1 VLFKIILNR
10 LLMRIGLLLMAVFF
24 IVSTTQAQDKGAG
37 KELKSDTTANSLKE
51 VVVTGEYQPQ
61 SLRNSVYRTRVI
73 NSERIRL
80 RAATNIQQVL
90 NTELGFRFSNDMAL
104 GTSDVTLM
112 GMSGR
117 NVKILLDGVPMI
129 DRGDTRE
136 SLNQIDINSI
146 ERIEIVEGPLSVS
159 YGTDALAGVINIITK
174 KAVKETLSLNARV
187 QEETVGDEYSAFSKK
202 GSHLQHVGASWQ
214 NKRWSVLG
222 GVTHNDF
229 NGFNSAPAL
238 ATAAQIAADINRWK
252 PKEQWLG
259 NGRLGYNS
267 DKLNV
272 WYRMDY
278 ADETILS
285 KGGYNPNIFKSVN
298 QKYITNRY
306 TQQIQSDYK
315 LTDKLQLSGILGY
328 SNLKR
333 TTRSVLHDYS
343 TGKEELS
350 TGAGEQDVSKFQST
364 SVRAT
369 AQYRLSDQWSFQP
382 GIEINLDGSSGAR
395 IKGDPS
401 IHDYAFFIS
410 SEWKVTDG
418 ITIRPGARFIKNSV
432 YDAPP
437 VIPSLNTKFR
447 LNKDLDLR
455 LGYASGFRSPALRE
469 LYYDFFDAS
478 HSILGNENLKAEQ
491 SHSLTGSLTFT
502 RSHNENADFRSVVS
516 GFYNTFRNRIDFG
529 LSAADPTI
537 TTLINVSRYK
547 TTGGTFENTLTLN
560 DFQVSLGLSYIGINN
575 RFVADAPKPGESDEF
590 AWTPE
595 VNSNITYTFSRI
607 GATVNLAYK
616 FSGRRPFYQLNTNN
630 GIEQVTLEKT
640 GSYSTA
646 DLMINKK
653 IFKSLNL
660 NAGVKNLFDVT
671 TISSTSV
678 ATGSAHSTGG
688 PVPLNYGRSYVV
700 GLSFNWK
707 KN

>member
-1 VLFKIILNR
+1 
-10 LLMRIGLLLMAVFF
+10 MRIGLLLMAVFS
-24 IVSTTQAQDKGAG
+24 IVSTTLAQDKNVH
-37 KELKSDTTANSLKE
+37 KELKRDTMANSLKE

-61 SLRNSVYRTRVI
+61 SLRNSVYRTRII

-80 RAATNIQQVL
+80 RAAINVQQVL

-104 GTSDVTLM
+104 GTSDVMLM

-174 KAVKETLSLNARV
+174 RAAKETLSINARL
-187 QEETVGDEYSAFSKK
+187 QEETAGDEYSPFSKK
-202 GSHLQHVGASWQ
+202 GSHLQNVGASWQ
-214 NKRWSVLG
+214 SNGWSVLG

-238 ATAAQIAADINRWK
+238 ATSAEIAADINRWK

-278 ADETILS
+278 VDETILS
-285 KGGYNPNIFKSVN
+285 KGGYNPNIFKAVN

-306 TQQIQSDYK
+306 TQQLQGDYK

-350 TGAGEQDVSKFQST
+350 GGAGEQDVSKFQST
-364 SVRAT
+364 SIRAT
-369 AQYRLSDQWSFQP
+369 AQYKLSEQLSFQP
-382 GIEINLDGSSGAR
+382 GIEVNLDGSSGAR
-395 IKGDPS
+395 IKGNPS
-401 IHDYAFFIS
+401 INDYAFFIS

-437 VIPSLNTKFR
+437 VIPSLNTKLR
-447 LNKDLDLR
+447 LNKDFDLR

-491 SHSLTGSLTFT
+491 SHSFTGSLTFT
-502 RSHNENADFRSVVS
+502 RSGNENVDFRSVVS
-516 GFYNTFRNRIDFG
+516 GFYNTFKNRIDFG
-529 LSAADPTI
+529 LSASDPTI

-547 TTGGTFENTLTLN
+547 TTGGTFENALTLN
-560 DFQVSLGLSYIGINN
+560 DLQISLGLSYIGINN
-575 RFVADAPKPGESDEF
+575 RFVTDTPKPGESDEF

-595 VNSNITYTFSRI
+595 VNSNITYSFSKI
-607 GATVNLAYK
+607 GTTVNLAYK
-616 FSGRRPFYQLNTNN
+616 FSGRRPFYQLNTVS
-630 GIEQVTLEKT
+630 GIEQVSLERT
-640 GSYSTA
+640 GSFSTA
-646 DLMINKK
+646 DLMVNKK

-688 PVPLNYGRSYVV
+688 PVPLNYGRSYAV
-700 GLSFNWK
+700 GLSYNWN

>member
-1 VLFKIILNR
+1 
-10 LLMRIGLLLMAVFF
+10 MRIGLLFMTVFS
-24 IVSTTQAQDKGAG
+24 IVSTTLAQNKSVR
-37 KELKSDTTANSLKE
+37 KELKRDTTANCLKE

-61 SLRNSVYRTRVI
+61 SLRNSVYRTRII

-90 NTELGFRFSNDMAL
+90 NTELGFRFSNDMTL
-104 GTSDVTLM
+104 GTSDVMLM

-159 YGTDALAGVINIITK
+159 YGTDALAGVINIITRR
-174 KAVKETLSLNARV
+174 AAKETLSINARM
-187 QEETVGDEYSAFSKK
+187 QEETVGDEYSPFSKK
-202 GSHLQHVGASWQ
+202 GSRLQNAGASWQ
-214 NKRWSVLG
+214 SNGWSILG

-238 ATAAQIAADINRWK
+238 ATSAEIAADINRWK

-278 ADETILS
+278 TDETILS
-285 KGGYNPNIFKSVN
+285 KGGYNPNIFKAVN
-298 QKYITNRY
+298 QKYITNRS
-306 TQQIQSDYK
+306 TQQLQGDYK

-350 TGAGEQDVSKFQST
+350 GGAGEQDLSKFQST
-364 SVRAT
+364 SIRAT
-369 AQYRLSDQWSFQP
+369 AQYKLSDDLSFQP
-382 GIEINLDGSSGAR
+382 GIEVNLDGSSGAR
-395 IKGDPS
+395 IKGNPS
-401 IHDYAFFIS
+401 INDYAFFIS

-447 LNKDLDLR
+447 LNKDFDLR

-491 SHSLTGSLTFT
+491 SHSFTGSLTFT
-502 RSHNENADFRSVVS
+502 RSGNENVDFRSVVS
-516 GFYNTFRNRIDFG
+516 GFYNAFKNRIDFG
-529 LSAADPTI
+529 LSASDPTI

-560 DFQVSLGLSYIGINN
+560 NLQISLGLSYIGINN
-575 RFVADAPKPGESDEF
+575 RFVANASKPGESDEF

-595 VNSNITYTFSRI
+595 VNSNISYSFSKI
-607 GATVNLAYK
+607 GTTVNLAYK
-616 FSGRRPFYQLNTNN
+616 FSGRRPFYQLNTVM
-630 GIEQVTLEKT
+630 GTEQVSLERT
-640 GSYSTA
+640 GSFSTA

-700 GLSFNWK
+700 GLSYNWN

>member
-1 VLFKIILNR
+1 MK
-10 LLMRIGLLLMAVFF
+10 IGLMFMAAFF
-24 IVSTTQAQDKGAG
+24 IVSTTQAQHKSAND
-37 KELKSDTTANSLKE
+37 ELKNDTTANSLKE

-80 RAATNIQQVL
+80 RAAINVQQVL

-104 GTSDVTLM
+104 GTSDVMLM

-129 DRGDTRE
+129 DRADTRE

-174 KAVKETLSLNARV
+174 RAAKETLSLNARM
-187 QEETVGDEYSAFSKK
+187 QEETVGNEYSAFSKK

-214 NKRWSVLG
+214 SKGWSALG
-222 GVTHNDF
+222 GITHNDF

-238 ATAAQIAADINRWK
+238 ATSAEIAADINRWK

-267 DKLNV
+267 DRLNV
-272 WYRMDY
+272 WYRIDY

-306 TQQIQSDYK
+306 TQQLQGDCK
-315 LTDKLQLSGILGY
+315 LTDKLQLNGILGY

-343 TGKEELS
+343 TGQEELS
-350 TGAGEQDVSKFQST
+350 GGAGEQDISKFQST
-364 SVRAT
+364 SIRAT
-369 AQYRLSDQWSFQP
+369 AQYKLSDQLSFQP

-395 IKGDPS
+395 IKGNPS
-401 IHDYAFFIS
+401 INDYAFFIS
-410 SEWKVTDG
+410 SEWKVTEG
-418 ITIRPGARFIKNSV
+418 IIIRPGARFIKNSV

-491 SHSLTGSLTFT
+491 SHSFTGSLTFN
-502 RSHNENADFRSVVS
+502 RSGNEHADFRSVIS
-516 GFYNTFRNRIDFG
+516 SFYNTFRNRIDFG
-529 LSAADPTI
+529 LSASDPTI
-537 TTLINVSRYK
+537 TTLINISRYK

-560 DFQVSLGLSYIGINN
+560 DLQVSLGFSYIGINN

-595 VNSNITYTFSRI
+595 LNSNITYTFSKI
-607 GATVNLAYK
+607 GTTINLAYK
-616 FSGRRPFYQLNTNN
+616 FSGRRPFYQLNNNN
-630 GIEQVTLEKT
+630 GTEQVTLERT

-646 DLMINKK
+646 DLMINKR

-678 ATGSAHSTGG
+678 VNGSAHSVGG
-688 PVPLNYGRSYVV
+688 PVPLNYGRSYVL
-700 GLSFNWK
+700 GLSFSWNR
-707 KN
+707 N

>member
-1 VLFKIILNR
+1 
-10 LLMRIGLLLMAVFF
+10 MRIGLLLMVM
-24 IVSTTQAQDKGAG
+24 ILVNSTMQAQDKSAG
-37 KELKSDTTANSLKE
+37 KELKADTAVNGLKE

-61 SLRNSVYRTRVI
+61 SLRNSVYKTRVI

-90 NTELGFRFSNDMAL
+90 NTELGFRFSNDMTL
-104 GTSDVTLM
+104 GTSDVMLM

-129 DRGDTRE
+129 DRTDTRE

-146 ERIEIVEGPLSVS
+146 DRIEIVEGPLSVS

-174 KAVKETLSLNARV
+174 RAIKETISLNARV
-187 QEETVGDEYSAFSKK
+187 QEETVGDEYSPFSKK
-202 GSHLQHVGASWQ
+202 GAHLQNVGASWQ
-214 NKRWSVLG
+214 SKGWSILG

-229 NGFNSAPAL
+229 NGFRSAAPL
-238 ATAAQIAADINRWK
+238 ATSAEIAADINRWK

-267 DKLNV
+267 DKFNV
-272 WYRMDY
+272 WYRIDY

-306 TQQIQSDYK
+306 TQQLQGDYK
-315 LTDKLQLSGILGY
+315 LTDKLQLSGILAY

-333 TTRSVLHDYS
+333 ATQSVLHDYS

-350 TGAGEQDVSKFQST
+350 RGAGEQDISKFQST
-364 SVRAT
+364 SIRTT
-369 AQYRLSDQWSFQP
+369 AHYKLSPQLSFQP
-382 GIEINLDGSSGAR
+382 GVEINLDGSSGAR
-395 IKGDPS
+395 IKGSPS
-401 IHDYAFFIS
+401 INDYAFFIS
-410 SEWKVTDG
+410 SEWKVTNA

-437 VIPSLNTKFR
+437 IIPSLNTKFR
-447 LNKDLDLR
+447 LNKDFDLR
-455 LGYASGFRSPALRE
+455 LGYANGFRSPALRE

-491 SHSLTGSLTFT
+491 SHSFTGSLIFT
-502 RSHNENADFRSVVS
+502 KSGNESTDFRSAIS
-516 GFYNTFRNRIDFG
+516 AFYNTFRNRIDFG
-529 LSAADPTI
+529 LSASNPTI
-537 TTLINVSRYK
+537 TTLINISRYK
-547 TTGGTFENTLTLN
+547 TTGATFENTLTIN
-560 DFQVSLGLSYIGINN
+560 DLQFLLGLSYIGINN

-595 VNSNITYTFSRI
+595 VNSNITYAFSKI
-607 GATVNLAYK
+607 GTTINLAYK
-616 FSGRRPFYQLNTNN
+616 FSGRRPFYQLNNNN
-630 GIEQVTLEKT
+630 GTEQVSLERT

-646 DLMINKK
+646 DLMIDKK

-678 ATGSAHSTGG
+678 ATGAAHSTGG

-700 GLSFNWK
+700 GLSFNWDR
-707 KN
+707 N

>member
-1 VLFKIILNR
+1 
-10 LLMRIGLLLMAVFF
+10 MRIGLLLMGVFL
-24 IVSTTQAQDKGAG
+24 IVSATQAQHKIAG
-37 KELKSDTTANSLKE
+37 KELKKDSSANCLKE

-61 SLRNSVYRTRVI
+61 SLRNSVYRTRI
-73 NSERIRL
+73 LNSESIRL
-80 RAATNIQQVL
+80 RAATNVQQVL
-90 NTELGFRFSNDMAL
+90 NTELGFRFSNDMTL
-104 GTSDVTLM
+104 GTSDVMLM

-159 YGTDALAGVINIITK
+159 YGTDALAGVLNMITK
-174 KAVKETLSLNARV
+174 KAAKESFNINARV
-187 QEETVGDEYSAFSKK
+187 QEETVGDEYSPFGKK
-202 GSHLQHVGASWQ
+202 GAHLQHAGASWQ
-214 NKRWSVLG
+214 SNGWSVLG

-238 ATAAQIAADINRWK
+238 ATSAEIAADINRWK
-252 PKEQWLG
+252 PKAQWLG
-259 NGRLGYNS
+259 NARLGYHS
-267 DKLNV
+267 DQLNV

-285 KGGYNPNIFKSVN
+285 KGGYNPNNFKSVH

-306 TQQIQSDYK
+306 TQQLQGDYK
-315 LTDKLQLSGILGY
+315 LTDRLQLSGVLGY
-328 SNLKR
+328 ANLNR
-333 TTRSVLHDYS
+333 TTRSVRHDYS

-350 TGAGEQDVSKFQST
+350 DGAGEQDISKFQST
-364 SVRAT
+364 SIRAT
-369 AQYRLSDQWSFQP
+369 AQYRLSDQLSFQP
-382 GIEINLDGSSGAR
+382 GIAVNLDGSSGAR

-401 IHDYAFFIS
+401 INDYAFFIS
-410 SEWKVTDG
+410 AEWKVTDG

-447 LNKDLDLR
+447 LNKDFDLR

-469 LYYDFFDAS
+469 LYYDFVDAS

-491 SHSLTGSLTFT
+491 SHSFSGSLTFT
-502 RSHNENADFRSVVS
+502 KSDQENSGFRSVVS
-516 GFYNTFRNRIDFG
+516 GFYNTFSNRIDFG
-529 LSAADPTI
+529 LSASDPTI

-547 TTGGTFENTLTLN
+547 TTGGTFENTLTISDL
-560 DFQVSLGLSYIGINN
+560 QISLGLSYIGINN
-575 RFVADAPKPGESDEF
+575 RYVADAPKLGESDEF

-595 VNSNITYTFSRI
+595 LNSSITYSFSKI
-607 GATVNLAYK
+607 GTTVNLVYK
-616 FSGRRPFYQLNTNN
+616 FSGRRPFYQLNKLN
-630 GIEQVTLEKT
+630 GIDQVSLERT
-640 GSYSTA
+640 GAYSAA

-653 IFKSLNL
+653 IAKSLHL
-660 NAGVKNLFDVT
+660 NAGVKNLFDIT

-688 PVPLNYGRSYVV
+688 PIPLNYGRSYVV
-700 GLSFNWK
+700 GLSYNWN

>member
-1 VLFKIILNR
+1 
-10 LLMRIGLLLMAVFF
+10 MRIGLLLIAVFF
-24 IVSTTQAQDKGAG
+24 IVSTIQAQDKSAR
-37 KELKSDTTANSLKE
+37 KELKGDTTANCLKE

-61 SLRNSVYRTRVI
+61 SLRNSVYRTRII

-80 RAATNIQQVL
+80 RAATNVQQVL
-90 NTELGFRFSNDMAL
+90 NTELGFRFSNDMTL
-104 GTSDVTLM
+104 GTSDVMLM

-174 KAVKETLSLNARV
+174 RAAKETLSINARV
-187 QEETVGDEYSAFSKK
+187 QEETVGDEYSPFSKK
-202 GSHLQHVGASWQ
+202 GSHQQNVDASWQ
-214 NKRWSVLG
+214 SNGWSVLG

-229 NGFNSAPAL
+229 NGFNNAPAL
-238 ATAAQIAADINRWK
+238 ATSEEIAVDINRWK

-285 KGGYNPNIFKSVN
+285 KGGYNPNIFKAVN

-306 TQQIQSDYK
+306 TQQLQGDYK
-315 LTDKLQLSGILGY
+315 LTDKLQLSGIFGY

-333 TTRSVLHDYS
+333 TTRSVRHDYS

-364 SVRAT
+364 SIRAT
-369 AQYRLSDQWSFQP
+369 AQYKLSDQLSFQP
-382 GIEINLDGSSGAR
+382 GIEVNLDGSSGAR

-401 IHDYAFFIS
+401 INDYAFFIS

-447 LNKDLDLR
+447 LNKDFDLR

-491 SHSLTGSLTFT
+491 SHSFTGSLTFT
-502 RSHNENADFRSVVS
+502 RSGNENADFRSVVS

-529 LSAADPTI
+529 LSASDPTI
-537 TTLINVSRYK
+537 TTLVNVSRYK

-560 DFQVSLGLSYIGINN
+560 DLQVSLGLSYIGINN

-595 VNSNITYTFSRI
+595 VNSNITYTFSKI
-607 GATVNLAYK
+607 GTTVNLAYK
-616 FSGRRPFYQLNTNN
+616 FSGRRPFYQLNTVS
-630 GIEQVTLEKT
+630 GIEQVTLERT

-700 GLSFNWK
+700 GLSYNWN